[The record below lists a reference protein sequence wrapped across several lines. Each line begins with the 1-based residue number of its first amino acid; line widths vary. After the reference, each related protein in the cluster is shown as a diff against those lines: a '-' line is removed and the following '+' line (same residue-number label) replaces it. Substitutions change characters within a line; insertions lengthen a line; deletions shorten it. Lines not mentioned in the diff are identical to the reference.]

1 MKLIHKLIESFEEEL
16 EGAKEYAE
24 KYIDSKARG
33 NIVRAEKYSEMA
45 KDELKHAGYMKEFA
59 IKDYEEIKKVYPVPD
74 ETEEAFEHALKKSS
88 ECMATVKQM
97 LSM

>member
-1 MKLIHKLIESFEEEL
+1 MKIVHKLIESFEEEL

-59 IKDYEEIKKVYPVPD
+59 IRDYEEIKKVYPIPTD
-74 ETEEAFEHALKKSS
+74 IEEAFEHALKKSS